1 MPTFDIYRN
10 LHARSQ
16 EETWSVRCDG
26 RVVART
32 GYLAVAGAALVVQPA
47 GAAKAFRTQT
57 KNVHA
62 FVRVKARS
70 WYDLLADG
78 MAVGYDPAGEHR
90 ATYRPKL
97 GWDSFRFVEGPRE
110 GQPVHFTEFAILNQ
124 NGSLYI
130 R

>member
-78 MAVGYDPAGEHR
+78 MSVGHDPAGEWR

-97 GWDSFRFVEGPRE
+97 GWDSFRYVEGPHE

-124 NGSLYI
+124 QGRMYI